1 MVIEQVS
8 QGKVLSVLANSD
20 HQIKPRQQHYNTL
33 EVYEFWT
40 YVGNKKNEVQLI
52 YAYDRHTKDCCLCVG
67 QEKPYYYQAVKT
79 RLMQLGIS
87 FDKIACFTRRAFK
100 KICCFSKKL

>member
-1 MVIEQVS
+1 MVVEQVS

-40 YVGNKKNEVQLI
+40 YVGNKKNEV
-52 YAYDRHTKDCCLCVG
+52 
-67 QEKPYYYQAVKT
+67 
-79 RLMQLGIS
+79 
-87 FDKIACFTRRAFK
+87 
-100 KICCFSKKL
+100 